1 MITCLAS
8 PAEMIL
14 LNLTHLEVNKVDAI
28 QLYSAFYSQNV
39 F

>member
-1 MITCLAS
+1 MCLAS
-8 PAEMIL
+8 PVEMIL
-14 LNLTHLEVNKVDAI
+14 LILTHLEVNKDNVI